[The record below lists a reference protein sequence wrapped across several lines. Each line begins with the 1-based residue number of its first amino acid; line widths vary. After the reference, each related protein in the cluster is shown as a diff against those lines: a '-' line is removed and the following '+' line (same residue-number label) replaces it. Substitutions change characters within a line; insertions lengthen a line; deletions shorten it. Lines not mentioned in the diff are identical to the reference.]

1 MLLKSPNKLD
11 FDFVVNSVIPPAR
24 DIAKRVLFLAEERP
38 KEFSENGLV
47 ADLQKSWSKMHF
59 LRTVEDSGA
68 IAPLRD
74 PKQSLAKRTLVAMSS
89 VKCRQFC
96 ICFPCFFRIV

>member
-1 MLLKSPNKLD
+1 MRQQDAADDVFRGLGGTAGVTRAVQKPKNLG

-24 DIAKRVLFLAEERP
+24 DIAKRVLSLAEEKA

-74 PKQSLAKRTLVAMSS
+74 PKQSLAKRT
-89 VKCRQFC
+89 Q
-96 ICFPCFFRIV
+96 